1 MVESRYEVQ
10 YLTIHG
16 HRRAFVK
23 TGQGPVVL
31 LLHGLGCDHTTWESV
46 IDSLARRYTV
56 IAPDLL
62 GHGLS
67 DKPRADYSVG
77 GYANGMRDLLTC
89 LGHRPGDR
97 GRPQLR
103 RRRRDAVRLPV
114 PRADRAADP
123 GRLGRPRS
131 RGEPADP
138 RDHHAG
144 LPPGDGR
151 AHAAR
156 RTPRRQGRPAGSAPS
171 CPSRHTRD
179 LDEVAEIY
187 DSFKDPAARHA
198 IRHVVRAVVDWR
210 GQIVTM
216 ADRAYLTQ
224 VMPMAVIWGRDDQVI
239 PVSHASHAARLAPDA
254 RVEVIPNAGHFPHK
268 DHPQR
273 FAKIVHEFIRST
285 QPATYSR
292 ARFRALLR
300 AGRPD
305 RAGRDGHQHH
315 ARLNGSVGGHAQRG
329 AHRGGVR
336 IAEDGVGAGTQPH
349 PPDPPAGGAD
359 RRALVRRRSRRCASC
374 ARTTVRDHQ
383 AVATGRD
390 AVAADRDRPPGTDRP
405 LQPRQRAWREPRRS
419 CRGPRTDDAGS
430 SAGTVVW

>member
-23 TGQGPVVL
+23 AGSGPVVL
-31 LLHGLGCDHTTWESV
+31 LLHGLGCDHTTWEPV
-46 IDSLARRYTV
+46 IDSLSRRYTV

-89 LGHRPGDR
+89 LGI
-97 GRPQLR
+97 
-103 RRRRDAVRLPV
+103 
-114 PRADRAADP
+114 DRATVVGHSFGGGVAMQFAYQFPERTERLVLVGSGGLGPEVSPIIRAITTP
-123 GRLGRPRS
+123 GFHPVMSLLTLPGVRHVGK
-131 RGEPADP
+131 
-138 RDHHAG
+138 AG
-144 LPPGDGR
+144 LVGLSR
-151 AHAAR
+151 L
-156 RTPRRQGRPAGSAPS
+156 
-171 CPSRHTRD
+171 PSRHTRD

-187 DSFKDPAARHA
+187 ESFKDPAARHA

-224 VMPMAVIWGRDDQVI
+224 VMPMAVIWGEDDQVI
-239 PVSHASHAARLAPDA
+239 PVKHAEHAAELAPDA

-273 FAKIVHEFIRST
+273 FAKVVHEFIRTT

-292 ARFRALLR
+292 ARFRSLLR
-300 AGRPD
+300 AGRPIETARD
-305 RAGRDGHQHH
+305 RDA
-315 ARLNGSVGGHAQRG
+315 SVT
-329 AHRGGVR
+329 R
-336 IAEDGVGAGTQPH
+336 IA
-349 PPDPPAGGAD
+349 PA
-359 RRALVRRRSRRCASC
+359 
-374 ARTTVRDHQ
+374 
-383 AVATGRD
+383 
-390 AVAADRDRPPGTDRP
+390 
-405 LQPRQRAWREPRRS
+405 
-419 CRGPRTDDAGS
+419 
-430 SAGTVVW
+430 